1 MEGKNQS
8 MNFSPNEFQEISMKE
23 RQLRKKMS
31 SIREMIHTR
40 EEKIDDL
47 MKPVLKKKDE
57 VRSLKEELVEIKLQI
72 KELGFDFPTFR
83 VEVFKLKGRTYYR
96 SVWYFNSKKYQL
108 YIGSEKKIHE
118 RMNEVIGDFNQLS
131 QNSKNLKILEV
142 YLPELQMNFWKKHH
156 GHKEL

>member
-31 SIREMIHTR
+31 SIREMIQTR

-47 MKPVLKKKDE
+47 MKPVLKKKNE
-57 VRSLKEELVEIKLQI
+57 VSSLKEKLVEIKLQI
-72 KELGFDFPTFR
+72 KELGVNFPTFR
-83 VEVFKLKGRTYYR
+83 VEHFTLKGRTYYR
-96 SVWYFNSKKYQL
+96 GVWYVNSRKNQL
-108 YIGSEKKIHE
+108 YIGSEKKVHE
-118 RMNEVIGDFNQLS
+118 RMSDIIGDFNQLS
-131 QNSKNLKILEV
+131 QNYKNLKILEI

-156 GHKEL
+156 GYDI